1 MKTLGSQKKSLTN
14 ISTDIDEGIS
24 GLHGMAEE
32 MNTTVKENVRYK
44 IQVQNIQETWGTI
57 KRPNVRIIGIKEYK
71 EETEVKGTE
80 SSFNKIIEENS
91 PI

>member
-24 GLHGMAEE
+24 GLHAMAEE

-57 KRPNVRIIGIKEYK
+57 KRPNVRIIGIKE
-71 EETEVKGTE
+71 
-80 SSFNKIIEENS
+80 
-91 PI
+91 